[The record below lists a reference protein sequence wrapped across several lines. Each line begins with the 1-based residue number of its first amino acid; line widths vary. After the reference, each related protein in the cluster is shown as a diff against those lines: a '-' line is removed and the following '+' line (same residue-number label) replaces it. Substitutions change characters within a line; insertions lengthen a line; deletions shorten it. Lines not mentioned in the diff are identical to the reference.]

1 MGFKEVKKMKTS
13 NLHEAKSARVM
24 QVIETVTLAGEG
36 TDASPVYAVRQYWT
50 LDGKLLARD
59 ATFSQYAASSA
70 SLDQRS

>member
-59 ATFSQYAASSA
+59 DTFSQYAASSA
-70 SLDQRS
+70 SLDQSR